1 MKFVSN
7 KTKMKLLTKR
17 RFLKGKGFAVMKDM
31 KDMTPDIVKSLK
43 EPKDKSSVEDVW
55 NVDFKKV

>member
-1 MKFVSN
+1 
-7 KTKMKLLTKR
+7 MKLLTKR

>member
-31 KDMTPDIVKSLK
+31 TADIVKSLK